1 LRLAARGEQQ
11 AADASLSAAA
21 ATFERLGQ
29 PYDLA
34 RALSALAVVR
44 ARAPWKRDDAAEL
57 SRRAE
62 GLYRAL
68 GARPDPDRVRLV
80 LDRARGSSEEGP
92 VG

>member
-1 LRLAARGEQQ
+1 VLAARGEDQ
-11 AADASLSAAA
+11 AADASLSAAV

-44 ARAPWKRDDAAEL
+44 ARAPRRRDGAAEL
-57 SRRAE
+57 SQRAD

-68 GARPDPDRVRLV
+68 GARPDPDRVQLV
-80 LDRARGSSEEGP
+80 LDLAKGSSGEGLP
-92 VG
+92 A

>member
-1 LRLAARGEQQ
+1 MLLAARGEDH
-11 AADASLSAAA
+11 AADEALSTAA

-44 ARAPWKRDDAAEL
+44 ARAPRQHDDSAEL
-57 SRRAE
+57 SRRAGE
-62 GLYRAL
+62 LYLAL

-80 LDRARGSSEEGP
+80 LDRAKGSFKEGLA
-92 VG
+92 V